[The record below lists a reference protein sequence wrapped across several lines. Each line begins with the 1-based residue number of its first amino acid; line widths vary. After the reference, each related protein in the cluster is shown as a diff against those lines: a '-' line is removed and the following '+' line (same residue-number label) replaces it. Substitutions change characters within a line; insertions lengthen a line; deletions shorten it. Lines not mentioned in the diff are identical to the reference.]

1 MGKRLLCA
9 DERTIRA
16 YNNHYLLWTVPIV
29 MVIMMRYSFDV
40 EQDLDGDPIEI
51 LIHDRILVIVVFLY
65 LFIMLCLLYVL

>member
-1 MGKRLLCA
+1 
-9 DERTIRA
+9 
-16 YNNHYLLWTVPIV
+16 